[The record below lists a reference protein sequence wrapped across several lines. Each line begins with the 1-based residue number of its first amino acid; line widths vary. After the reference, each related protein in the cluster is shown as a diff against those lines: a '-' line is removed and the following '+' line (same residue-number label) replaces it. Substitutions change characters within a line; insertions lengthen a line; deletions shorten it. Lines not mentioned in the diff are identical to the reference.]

1 MGSEMCIRDR
11 AFMYAADTGSF
22 TKAAERLNYTPSGVS
37 QLVGA
42 LENETG
48 LTLLRRTRKGVTLT
62 SDGEILLPAVRE
74 FLEKE
79 NRIYEL
85 AAEVKGLL
93 VGSVTIAAYSSIS
106 THWLPEVIRDFEQDY
121 PQIEI
126 RLMEGIRQEVTRWL
140 DEKKA
145 DIGFLSYQEPMPYEW
160 TPLDYDEMLAVLPK
174 DHLYASKESYPLINC
189 ETDSFIMPALGRDDD
204 VVSLFERNGI
214 KLNIHFTTLEN
225 FATMAMIE
233 KGLGMSVMNN
243 LITEK
248 WNCDIVKIPVDPPSR
263 ITLGLAVPSYKQ
275 ASPAVKRFIK
285 YAVERL
291 KKIE

>member
-1 MGSEMCIRDR
+1 M
-11 AFMYAADTGSF
+11 
-22 TKAAERLNYTPSGVS
+22 
-37 QLVGA
+37 
-42 LENETG
+42 
-48 LTLLRRTRKGVTLT
+48 
-62 SDGEILLPAVRE
+62 PAVRE

-174 DHLYASKESYPLINC
+174 DHPYASKESYPLINC
-189 ETDSFIMPALGRDDD
+189 ETDSFIMP
-204 VVSLFERNGI
+204 E
-214 KLNIHFTTLEN
+214 LNIHFTTLEN

-248 WNCDIVKIPVDPPSR
+248 WNCDVVKIPVDPPSR

>member
-1 MGSEMCIRDR
+1 MESARCK

-62 SDGEILLPAVRE
+62 PDGEILLPAVRE

-174 DHLYASKESYPLINC
+174 DHPYASKESYSLINC

-248 WNCDIVKIPVDPPSR
+248 WNCDVVKIPVDPPSR

>member
-1 MGSEMCIRDR
+1 MESARCK

-62 SDGEILLPAVRE
+62 PDGEILLPAVRE

-106 THWLPEVIRDFEQDY
+106 THWLPEVIRDFEQNY

-214 KLNIHFTTLEN
+214 KLNIHFATLEN

-248 WNCDIVKIPVDPPSR
+248 RNCDIVKIPVDPPSR

>member
-1 MGSEMCIRDR
+1 MESARCK

-62 SDGEILLPAVRE
+62 PDGEILLPAVRE

-145 DIGFLSYQEPMPYEW
+145 NIGFLSYQEPMPYEW

>member
-1 MGSEMCIRDR
+1 MESARCK

-233 KGLGMSVMNN
+233 NGLGMSVLNN

-248 WNCDIVKIPVDPPSR
+248 WNCYIVKIPVDPPSR

>member
-1 MGSEMCIRDR
+1 MESARCK

-62 SDGEILLPAVRE
+62 PDGEILLPAVRE

-248 WNCDIVKIPVDPPSR
+248 WNCDVVKIPVDPPSR
-263 ITLGLAVPSYKQ
+263 IILGLAVPSYKQ

>member
-1 MGSEMCIRDR
+1 MESARCK

-48 LTLLRRTRKGVTLT
+48 LTLLKRTRKGVTLT
-62 SDGEILLPAVRE
+62 PDGEILLPAVRE

>member
-1 MGSEMCIRDR
+1 MESARCK
-11 AFMYAADTGSF
+11 AFMYAADTGNF

-62 SDGEILLPAVRE
+62 PDGEILLPAVRE

-214 KLNIHFTTLEN
+214 KLNIHFATLEN

>member
-1 MGSEMCIRDR
+1 MESARCK

-22 TKAAERLNYTPSGVS
+22 TKAAERLNYTPSGGS

-48 LTLLRRTRKGVTLT
+48 LTLLKRTRKGVTLT

>member
-1 MGSEMCIRDR
+1 MELRLLR
-11 AFMYAADTGSF
+11 YFLTVAKEQSF

-48 LTLLRRTRKGVTLT
+48 LTLLKRTRKGVTLT

>member
-1 MGSEMCIRDR
+1 MESARCK

-62 SDGEILLPAVRE
+62 PDGEILLPAVRE

-263 ITLGLAVPSYKQ
+263 IILALAVPSYKQ

>member
-1 MGSEMCIRDR
+1 MESARCK

-62 SDGEILLPAVRE
+62 PDGEILLPAVRE

-189 ETDSFIMPALGRDDD
+189 ETDSFIMPALGRDDA

>member
-1 MGSEMCIRDR
+1 MESARCK

-62 SDGEILLPAVRE
+62 PDGEILLPAVRE

-214 KLNIHFTTLEN
+214 KLNIHFATLEN

-233 KGLGMSVMNN
+233 KGLGMSVMYN

>member
-1 MGSEMCIRDR
+1 MESARCK

-62 SDGEILLPAVRE
+62 PDGEILLPAVRE

-204 VVSLFERNGI
+204 VVSLFEQNGI
-214 KLNIHFTTLEN
+214 KLNIHFATLEN

>member
-1 MGSEMCIRDR
+1 MESARCK

-62 SDGEILLPAVRE
+62 PDGEILLPAVRE

-189 ETDSFIMPALGRDDD
+189 ETDSVIMPALGRDDD

>member
-1 MGSEMCIRDR
+1 MESARCK

-62 SDGEILLPAVRE
+62 PDGEILLPAVRE

-106 THWLPEVIRDFEQDY
+106 THWLPAVIRDFEQDY

-174 DHLYASKESYPLINC
+174 DHPYVSKESYPLINC

-248 WNCDIVKIPVDPPSR
+248 WNCDVVKIPVDPPSR

>member
-1 MGSEMCIRDR
+1 MESARCK

-62 SDGEILLPAVRE
+62 PDGEILLPAVRE

-174 DHLYASKESYPLINC
+174 DHPYASKESYPLINY

-248 WNCDIVKIPVDPPSR
+248 WNCDVVKIPVDPPSR

>member
-1 MGSEMCIRDR
+1 M
-11 AFMYAADTGSF
+11 
-22 TKAAERLNYTPSGVS
+22 
-37 QLVGA
+37 
-42 LENETG
+42 
-48 LTLLRRTRKGVTLT
+48 
-62 SDGEILLPAVRE
+62 PAVRE

-121 PQIEI
+121 SQIEI

-174 DHLYASKESYPLINC
+174 DHPYASKESYPLINC

-248 WNCDIVKIPVDPPSR
+248 WNCDVVKIPVDPPSR

-285 YAVERL
+285 DCGNPSRGNGSTVCKEPAAVGILCNYQKRYTGEIIKGKSVCRDDGECTGGNHICISERL
-291 KKIE
+291 

>member
-1 MGSEMCIRDR
+1 MESARCK

-22 TKAAERLNYTPSGVS
+22 TKEAERLNYTPSGVS

-62 SDGEILLPAVRE
+62 PDGEILLPAVRE

-214 KLNIHFTTLEN
+214 KLNIHFATLEN

>member
-1 MGSEMCIRDR
+1 MESARCK

-62 SDGEILLPAVRE
+62 PDGEILLPAVRE

-174 DHLYASKESYPLINC
+174 DHPYTSKESYPLINC

-248 WNCDIVKIPVDPPSR
+248 WNCDVVKIPVDPPSR

>member
-1 MGSEMCIRDR
+1 MESARCK

-62 SDGEILLPAVRE
+62 PDGEILLPAVRE

-214 KLNIHFTTLEN
+214 KLNIHLTTLEN

-248 WNCDIVKIPVDPPSR
+248 WNCDVVKIPVDPPSR
-263 ITLGLAVPSYKQ
+263 IILGLAVPSYKQ

>member
-1 MGSEMCIRDR
+1 MESARCK

-62 SDGEILLPAVRE
+62 PDGEILLPAVRE

-174 DHLYASKESYPLINC
+174 DHLYASKESYQLINC

>member
-1 MGSEMCIRDR
+1 MESARCK

-62 SDGEILLPAVRE
+62 PDGEILLPAVRE

-225 FATMAMIE
+225 FATI
-233 KGLGMSVMNN
+233 GMSVMNN

>member
-1 MGSEMCIRDR
+1 MESARCK

-62 SDGEILLPAVRE
+62 PDGEILLPAVRE

-145 DIGFLSYQEPMPYEW
+145 DIGFLSYQKPMPYEW

>member
-1 MGSEMCIRDR
+1 MESARCK

-62 SDGEILLPAVRE
+62 PDGEILLPAVRE

-106 THWLPEVIRDFEQDY
+106 THWLPEVIRDFEQNY

-174 DHLYASKESYPLINC
+174 DHPYSSKESYPLINC

>member
-1 MGSEMCIRDR
+1 MESARCK

-160 TPLDYDEMLAVLPK
+160 TPLDYDEMLVVLPK

>member
-1 MGSEMCIRDR
+1 MESARCK

-62 SDGEILLPAVRE
+62 PDGEILLPAVRE

-214 KLNIHFTTLEN
+214 KLNIHLTTLEN

-248 WNCDIVKIPVDPPSR
+248 WNCDVVKIPVDPPSR

>member
-1 MGSEMCIRDR
+1 MESARCK

-62 SDGEILLPAVRE
+62 PDGEILLPAVRE

-174 DHLYASKESYPLINC
+174 DHSYASKESYPLINC

-248 WNCDIVKIPVDPPSR
+248 WNCDVVKIPVDPPSR

>member
-1 MGSEMCIRDR
+1 MESARCK

-48 LTLLRRTRKGVTLT
+48 LTLLKRTRKGVTLT

-106 THWLPEVIRDFEQDY
+106 THWLPEVIRDFEQNY

>member
-1 MGSEMCIRDR
+1 MESARCK

-48 LTLLRRTRKGVTLT
+48 LTLLRRTRKGGTLT
-62 SDGEILLPAVRE
+62 PDGEILLPAVRE

>member
-1 MGSEMCIRDR
+1 MESARCK
-11 AFMYAADTGSF
+11 AFMYAADTGIF

-62 SDGEILLPAVRE
+62 PDGEILLPAVRE

>member
-1 MGSEMCIRDR
+1 MESARCK

-62 SDGEILLPAVRE
+62 PDGEILLPAVRE

-79 NRIYEL
+79 NRISEL

>member
-1 MGSEMCIRDR
+1 MESARCK

-62 SDGEILLPAVRE
+62 PDGEILLPAVRE

-106 THWLPEVIRDFEQDY
+106 THWLPEVIRDFEQNY

-174 DHLYASKESYPLINC
+174 DHLYASQESYPLINC
-189 ETDSFIMPALGRDDD
+189 ETDSFIMPARGRDDD

>member
-1 MGSEMCIRDR
+1 MESARCK

-62 SDGEILLPAVRE
+62 PDGEILLPAVRE

-85 AAEVKGLL
+85 AEEVKGLL

-248 WNCDIVKIPVDPPSR
+248 WNCDVVKIPVDPPSR

>member
-1 MGSEMCIRDR
+1 MESARCK

-62 SDGEILLPAVRE
+62 PDGEILLPAVRE

-126 RLMEGIRQEVTRWL
+126 RLMEGIRQEATRWL

>member
-1 MGSEMCIRDR
+1 MESARCK

-62 SDGEILLPAVRE
+62 LDGEILLPAVRE

-248 WNCDIVKIPVDPPSR
+248 WNCDVVKIPVDPPSR

>member
-1 MGSEMCIRDR
+1 M
-11 AFMYAADTGSF
+11 
-22 TKAAERLNYTPSGVS
+22 SGH
-37 QLVGA
+37 
-42 LENETG
+42 
-48 LTLLRRTRKGVTLT
+48 
-62 SDGEILLPAVRE
+62 
-74 FLEKE
+74 
-79 NRIYEL
+79 
-85 AAEVKGLL
+85 
-93 VGSVTIAAYSSIS
+93 
-106 THWLPEVIRDFEQDY
+106 HWTMMKCWQFCQ
-121 PQIEI
+121 
-126 RLMEGIRQEVTRWL
+126 
-140 DEKKA
+140 
-145 DIGFLSYQEPMPYEW
+145 
-160 TPLDYDEMLAVLPK
+160 K

-275 ASPAVKRFIK
+275 ASPAVKRFYQICG
-285 YAVERL
+285 
-291 KKIE
+291 

>member
-1 MGSEMCIRDR
+1 MESARCK

-62 SDGEILLPAVRE
+62 PDGEILLPAVRE

-106 THWLPEVIRDFEQDY
+106 THWLPEVIRDFEQNYY

-248 WNCDIVKIPVDPPSR
+248 WNCDVVKIPVDPPSR